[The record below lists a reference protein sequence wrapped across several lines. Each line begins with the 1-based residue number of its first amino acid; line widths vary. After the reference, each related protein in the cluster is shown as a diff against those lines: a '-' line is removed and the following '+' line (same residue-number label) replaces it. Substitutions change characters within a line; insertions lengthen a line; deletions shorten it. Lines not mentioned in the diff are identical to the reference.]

1 MISIKYVVDTWSW
14 IEYLI
19 SSSSGEKVKE
29 IVEDDKNEIYIN
41 SIILAEVIS
50 KTAREKRDSKIAFD
64 ALIALS
70 IVVEIDD
77 PNFSRD
83 VGILHAEIK
92 QKIRD
97 FGLADAY
104 VLLTARKINARIV
117 TGDPHFKDFRETIM
131 IERVERKE

>member
-92 QKIRD
+92 QKIKD